1 MNNSYE
7 KKQNP
12 PKTGVGMLVFENL
25 KLLLEKLGNN
35 HLENLSLCIKS
46 YLILVESTELSV
58 VRNNSGKVLFLN
70 WECPENAPG
79 QI

>member
-70 WECPENAPG
+70 
-79 QI
+79 

>member
-1 MNNSYE
+1 
-7 KKQNP
+7 
-12 PKTGVGMLVFENL
+12 MLVFENL
-25 KLLLEKLGNN
+25 KLLLEKLGND
-35 HLENLSLCIKS
+35 HLEKNLSLCIKS

-58 VRNNSGKVLFLN
+58 VRNNSGKVLFFN